1 MLIAVGNEAKKYVEG
16 AKSRGMK
23 NVFHFDTVDD
33 AVTCLSQSVAEGDV
47 VLVKGSRGMHME
59 RVVDALLHMVP
70 VLRF

>member
-1 MLIAVGNEAKKYVEG
+1 
-16 AKSRGMK
+16 MK
-23 NVFHFDTVDD
+23 NVFHFDSVDD
-33 AVTCLSQSVAEGDV
+33 AVAQLSQTVAEGDV